1 MNVTEL
7 HTCNTYSFDHTT
19 KKRKCWNETKKII
32 IFVVDVGNVMPCNLA
47 FFYDDRQTYWGP
59 WESKFRK
66 NKIRIFELQFTS
78 LNVCFNG
85 YTPFIRM
92 SCNCKCS
99 IRRTFRLGTM
109 PSMYGKNT
117 LLSSSMHGNLIAIH
131 FFSFFN
137 TKPIF
142 MSICICR
149 NEIIMFFSEVYE
161 WRKNAKIMW

>member
-7 HTCNTYSFDHTT
+7 HTRNTYSFDHTT

-131 FFSFFN
+131 SFFLS
-137 TKPIF
+137 
-142 MSICICR
+142 SIR
-149 NEIIMFFSEVYE
+149 NPYLCQFVFVEMKSSCFSQKCTNEE
-161 WRKNAKIMW
+161 KTQK